1 MSYSIWD
8 YLGISIL
15 LGPLIITVLSLVAVF
30 TYTAYDEYTS
40 KPPITF
46 LNHYSIPRNI
56 IVQAT
61 TISLIITSAG
71 LFLYQ
76 NASLIP
82 PFFSITS
89 TSEVTIDSEVKIG
102 VYRDAEGKREAKN
115 IEWGE
120 LTPLQVVN
128 VTIFLVNEGTEVV
141 YIDLAWNENSWR
153 PEGASQ
159 YFSLGWDFSSRSLEP
174 NMSRKVRLFL
184 WVKPNV
190 QDITTFSFDIII
202 KGSTEP

>member
-15 LGPLIITVLSLVAVF
+15 LGPLIITVISLVAVF
-30 TYTAYDEYTS
+30 THTAYDEYTS

-46 LNHYSIPRNI
+46 LNHYSIPRSI

-61 TISLIITSAG
+61 IISLIISGAG

-76 NASLIP
+76 NVSLIP
-82 PFFSITS
+82 PFFRITS
-89 TSEVTIDSEVKIG
+89 TSEVIIESDVKIG
-102 VYRDAEGKREAKN
+102 VYWDAEGKREVKN
-115 IEWGE
+115 LEWGE

-128 VTIFLVNEGTEVV
+128 VTMFLVNEGAEVV
-141 YIDLAWNENSWR
+141 YIDLAWDENSWR
-153 PEGASQ
+153 PEGASEF
-159 YFSLGWDFSSRSLEP
+159 FSLGWDFSSRFLEP

-184 WVKPNV
+184 WVKPNI
-190 QDITTFSFDIII
+190 QDITTFSFDIVI